1 MLKQKERK
9 AGDFNA
15 SSMADITFLL
25 LVFFLVT
32 TTVSNDKGVNF
43 VLPEKVDAP
52 EEVKM
57 KGVINATINDDNN
70 ILLGPK
76 GEMKEVDLAEVKSR
90 LQSISVN
97 KDIPLDT
104 MIVSLKAT
112 KGANYDTYLSLL
124 DQIKY
129 AKIKKISLAQE

>member
-1 MLKQKERK
+1 MLKTRERK
-9 AGDFNA
+9 AGEFNA

-32 TTVSNDKGVNF
+32 TTVSNDKGVSF
-43 VLPEKVDAP
+43 VLPEKVDNP

-57 KGVINATINDDNN
+57 KGVINATINDQNA

-76 GEMKEVDLAEVKSR
+76 GDMKEVDLSEVKSR

-112 KGANYDTYLSLL
+112 NGASYNTYLSLL

-129 AKIKKISLAQE
+129 AKVKKISLAQE